1 MKKLALLFV
10 VLIFLPACTSTKHA
24 RLYPFNELAS
34 QTGVLQAEYLDSGM
48 GGGQVTITMPDGE
61 ILNGEYSTVD
71 NSTVG
76 FGSIYTSV
84 YGTGG
89 SAFGSGSA
97 TSFSV
102 PGSSP
107 GIASFYGTNG
117 TMMQCEYFVS
127 RSGKGGGACKSA
139 DGALYR
145 LHF

>member
-1 MKKLALLFV
+1 MKKQALLV
-10 VLIFLPACTSTKHA
+10 VIMLFLLGCTSTKQA
-24 RLYPFNELAS
+24 RLYPVNDKAAE
-34 QTGVLQAEYLDSGM
+34 TGTLQAKYVDSGA
-48 GGGQVTITMPDGE
+48 GGGEASIIMPDGE

-107 GIASFYGTNG
+107 GIAPFYGTNG

-127 RSGKGGGACKSA
+127 RSGKGGGACKSD

>member
-1 MKKLALLFV
+1 MKKQALLV
-10 VLIFLPACTSTKHA
+10 VIMFFLFGCTSTKQA
-24 RLYPFNELAS
+24 RLYPVNDKAAE
-34 QTGVLQAEYLDSGM
+34 TGTLQAKYVDSGV
-48 GGGQVTITMPDGE
+48 GGGEASIIMPDGE

-84 YGTGG
+84 NVAGG
-89 SAFGSGSA
+89 AAFGSGSA
-97 TSFSV
+97 TSV

-127 RSGKGGGACKSA
+127 RSGKGGGACKSD

>member
-1 MKKLALLFV
+1 MKKQALLV
-10 VLIFLPACTSTKHA
+10 VIMFFLFGCTSTKQA
-24 RLYPFNELAS
+24 RLYPVNDKAAE
-34 QTGVLQAEYLDSGM
+34 TGTLQAKYVDSGV
-48 GGGQVTITMPDGE
+48 GGGKASIIMPDGE

-127 RSGKGGGACKSA
+127 RSGKGGGACKSD

>member
-1 MKKLALLFV
+1 MKKQALLV
-10 VLIFLPACTSTKHA
+10 VIMFFLFGCTSTKQA
-24 RLYPFNELAS
+24 RLYPVNDKAAE
-34 QTGVLQAEYLDSGM
+34 TGTLQVKYVDSGA
-48 GGGQVTITMPDGE
+48 GGGEASIIMPDGE

-84 YGTGG
+84 NVAGG
-89 SAFGSGSA
+89 AAFGSGS
-97 TSFSV
+97 SFSV

-127 RSGKGGGACKSA
+127 RSGNAGGACKSE

>member
-1 MKKLALLFV
+1 MKKLFLLIFVLFV
-10 VLIFLPACTSTKHA
+10 LGGCTKQA
-24 RLYPFNELAS
+24 RLYPVNDMAS
-34 QTGVLQAEYLDSGM
+34 KTGVLEAEYKDSGM
-48 GGGQVTITMPDGE
+48 GGGQVTIIMPDGE

-71 NSTVG
+71 TSNVG
-76 FGSIYTSV
+76 FGSIYASV

-89 SAFGSGSA
+89 SAFGSGTA
-97 TSFSV
+97 TSYSV

-107 GIASFYGTNG
+107 GIVSLFGNKG

-127 RSGKGGGACKSA
+127 NWSGKGGGACISA

>member
-1 MKKLALLFV
+1 MFWLFYLV
-10 VLIFLPACTSTKHA
+10 VLSGCTKQA
-24 RLYPFNELAS
+24 RLYPVNDKAAE
-34 QTGVLQAEYLDSGM
+34 TGILQAKYVDSGA
-48 GGGQVTITMPDGE
+48 GGGKASIIMPDGE

-89 SAFGSGSA
+89 AAFGSGSA

-107 GIASFYGTNG
+107 GIVSFYGTNG

-127 RSGKGGGACKSA
+127 TWSGKGGGACKSD